1 MISVDLPASFQ
12 WNDSNRQWAINYL
25 KSKQPAVDEFIDE
38 LNIDIENLQEQT
50 FIQLCQHLESS
61 AAGREIRNKMF
72 KAWRSKRS
80 RDNDDGKKLYTFNMS
95 VKAGEQLKKIA
106 NKAPLNKTLEA
117 LIFLEQSTQQEKQ
130 QLQKQVKQLQS
141 ENDQLKQQVTSN
153 SYHTAQDDES
163 EINSLLNDELD
174 IKELASLEKS
184 QLVKKILLLKRQL
197 K

>member
-12 WNDSNRQWAINYL
+12 WNDANRRWAINYL
-25 KSKQPAVDEFIDE
+25 KSKQPSVNEFMQALQIE
-38 LNIDIENLQEQT
+38 LDDLQEQS
-50 FIQLCQHLESS
+50 FIQLCQHLEES

-72 KAWRSKRS
+72 KAWRSKKS

-106 NKAPLNKTLEA
+106 KSAPLNKTLEA

-130 QLQKQVKQLQS
+130 QLKQQITQLQS
-141 ENDQLKQQVTSN
+141 ENEQLKQQVANAQINVYTSN
-153 SYHTAQDDES
+153 DDMD
-163 EINSLLNDELD
+163 SLLEGDVD
-174 IKELASLEKS
+174 IKELAKLEKS
-184 QLVKKILLLKRQL
+184 QLLKKILYLKRQL